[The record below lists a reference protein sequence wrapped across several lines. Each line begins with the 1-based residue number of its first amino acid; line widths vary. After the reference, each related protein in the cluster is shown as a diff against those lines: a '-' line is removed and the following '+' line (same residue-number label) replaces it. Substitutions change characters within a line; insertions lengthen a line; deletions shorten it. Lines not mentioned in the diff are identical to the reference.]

1 MNKRLLSNI
10 LKITLLSIIIF
21 FTLFASGNYIEMYPF
36 ILLGILPI
44 SSYVMNKFVKKD
56 KKKFSIY
63 NIITLVISIINI
75 FFIGWLLAIYV
86 DSFLLT
92 EMLERTSGFN
102 LFFSIVIIICLIID
116 IALNI
121 KTYRNSVI
129 IPVCI
134 FIYLILLRYISYFCL
149 DMYVYESSSYYIN
162 TNIFIITILLG
173 LTLINGNIELKRM
186 KLKKEA

>member
-1 MNKRLLSNI
+1 M
-10 LKITLLSIIIF
+10 ITLL
-21 FTLFASGNYIEMYPF
+21 
-36 ILLGILPI
+36 
-44 SSYVMNKFVKKD
+44 V
-56 KKKFSIY
+56 
-63 NIITLVISIINI
+63 SIINI
-75 FFIGWLLAIYV
+75 LFIGWLLAIYV

-102 LFFSIVIIICLIID
+102 VFFSIVIIICLIID

-134 FIYLILLRYISYFCL
+134 FIYLILLRYISNFCL
-149 DMYVYESSSYYIN
+149 DIQVYESSSYYIN

-173 LTLINGNIELKRM
+173 LTLINGNIELKRI